1 MAQESA
7 PFAPHG
13 VPGGAKPTMLENTE
27 DQYNAPG
34 GKNNSKIVT
43 LTSIQLKYN
52 LSPTTFSLA
61 PI

>member
-34 GKNNSKIVT
+34 GKITIFSKH
-43 LTSIQLKYN
+43 
-52 LSPTTFSLA
+52 
-61 PI
+61 